1 MVTIAWNDAVTKLA
15 YALCKSVWNDG
26 RVLALAITK
35 TMQLCQRE
43 WREAVKTSLA
53 KGNRPKRIHIAFDIH
68 TYVNLTDV
76 RSNLASNIPFTM
88 EAQQRFY
95 DSGKCSSSEQR
106 IVVAITALRS
116 RKENFHWERGQVIQ
130 FLRLLVI
137 TRWPAKSVVERNIPR
152 GRNCN
157 YDQLILL
164 LSRAIS

>member
-53 KGNRPKRIHIAFDIH
+53 KGNRPRRIHIAFDIH
-68 TYVNLTDV
+68 TYVNPTDV

-88 EAQQRFY
+88 KAQQRFY

-106 IVVAITALRS
+106 IVV
-116 RKENFHWERGQVIQ
+116 
-130 FLRLLVI
+130 VI
-137 TRWPAKSVVERNIPR
+137 TFRNNGAAISERNFPLRKRTSYYSIFETA
-152 GRNCN
+152 CN
-157 YDQLILL
+157 NNSLTGVCCRKKYS
-164 LSRAIS
+164 SREKL